1 MEAIIALV
9 LTFLAGLFCFLKTGK
24 KMLSWSVAS
33 VIMPAFVLFAEFI
46 LPYKGGGASM
56 WPIAL
61 FVASFAGFISA
72 ALGVGIGFY
81 IQKRAKNTKA

>member
-1 MEAIIALV
+1 MEAIIAVL
-9 LTFLAGLFCFLKTGK
+9 LTFFAGIFCFLKTGK

-46 LPYKGGGASM
+46 LPYEGGGASM

-61 FVASFAGFISA
+61 FVASFVGFISA
-72 ALGVGIGFY
+72 ALGVVLGYY